1 VIPVVVLLY
10 LPFLWTAYLS
20 ITRYDGLTPPVRIG
34 LTNYREFLHDP
45 VLATSVRNTL
55 LWVVGTVLLPVGLGL
70 VVAVLT
76 YDLPRGTLWRLP
88 FLLPVAFSGVGVGVV
103 WTFILGHGG
112 AANSILQAVHV
123 PGGGTDF
130 LSYAP
135 QNTVAMIVAYTWQ
148 QLGFNMLLFVVG
160 LQSIP
165 RGPLEAARVDG
176 ASGWTMFRHM
186 LWPLMRPITT
196 VVLGLALVASLKS
209 FDVVW
214 TMTQGGPGR
223 SSETLAVTMYR
234 DAFVANDYGYG
245 STVAVLLLAV
255 TGVASLL
262 YLRRQLRSEDQ

>member
-1 VIPVVVLLY
+1 
-10 LPFLWTAYLS
+10 
-20 ITRYDGLTPPVRIG
+20 
-34 LTNYREFLHDP
+34 
-45 VLATSVRNTL
+45 
-55 LWVVGTVLLPVGLGL
+55 
-70 VVAVLT
+70 
-76 YDLPRGTLWRLP
+76 
-88 FLLPVAFSGVGVGVV
+88 
-103 WTFILGHGG
+103 
-112 AANSILQAVHV
+112 
-123 PGGGTDF
+123 
-130 LSYAP
+130 
-135 QNTVAMIVAYTWQ
+135 MIVAYTWQ

-165 RGPLEAARVDG
+165 RAPLEAARLDG